1 LQAGSTQKYPKCLV
15 TPYPCDS
22 ITKQHNSAKTPKVL
36 GTAAALP
43 FWYFSALYSRRF
55 LVRAYER
62 KSSPLT
68 HRHVMYIL
76 ISFLVIAVA
85 QMKIAV
91 FLGFDNGYL
100 MLLACCSQ
108 TSRSLKKMKDIDEV
122 TILKDY
128 KPK

>member
-1 LQAGSTQKYPKCLV
+1 LQAGGTQKYPKRLV
-15 TPYPCDS
+15 TPYPCDRT
-22 ITKQHNSAKTPKVL
+22 TKHRNSAKIPKGL

-43 FWYFSALYSRRF
+43 FWYLFVLYSRWF

-76 ISFLVIAVA
+76 ISFLVIAMA

-91 FLGFDNGYL
+91 FLGLDNGYL
-100 MLLACCSQ
+100 RLPACCS
-108 TSRSLKKMKDIDEV
+108 
-122 TILKDY
+122 
-128 KPK
+128 